1 MAKHVKN
8 DPARPVAT
16 DLPDPQWTLTRTDW
30 AGLHHAY
37 GPATDAPK
45 MLGALLD
52 TDQAVRTKA
61 LAYVHGI
68 LHHQNTIYEAT
79 VPTAL
84 YLAAILTDPRTTLPV
99 DKTHRDA
106 PGCMRAELLDW
117 IGSVADEV
125 TDEVDAASRLH
136 GFPLDGYPPAAAVR
150 QIRPQ
155 LSAAAFAHIGDADR
169 HVSEAAIAACIPL
182 LDDAE
187 LLPHRATLVP
197 LLREVLGTSERWQHR
212 ERAIDALDAW
222 GEDSSGLEGQ
232 RNPFLFCDSDPP
244 TDNSP
249 QLADPSLTEGYG
261 ERPPF

>member
-1 MAKHVKN
+1 MRN
-8 DPARPVAT
+8 DQVPPIVAR
-16 DLPDPQWTLTRTDW
+16 LPDPHRILTQTNW
-30 AGLHHAY
+30 AELNHAY
-37 GPATDAPK
+37 GLATDAPK
-45 MLGALLD
+45 MLVALLD
-52 TDQAVRTKA
+52 TDQTTRTKA

-99 DKTHRDA
+99 GKNRRDA
-106 PGCMRAELLDW
+106 PGCMRAELLAW

-125 TDEVDAASRLH
+125 TDEIDAASRLH
-136 GFPLDGYPPAAAVR
+136 GFPLDSYPPAAAIR
-150 QIRPQ
+150 QTKPQ
-155 LSAAAFAHIGDADR
+155 LFAAAFAYVHDADR

-197 LLREVLGTSERWQHR
+197 LLHEVLGTSERWQHR

-232 RNPFLFCDSDPP
+232 RNPFLFCDSDLTADSFPLP
-244 TDNSP
+244 TG
-249 QLADPSLTEGYG
+249 PSLIEGHG

>member
-1 MAKHVKN
+1 MRN
-8 DPARPVAT
+8 DQVPPIAAR
-16 DLPDPQWTLTRTDW
+16 LPDPHRILTQTNW
-30 AGLHHAY
+30 AELNHAY
-37 GPATDAPK
+37 GLATDAPK
-45 MLGALLD
+45 MLVALLD
-52 TDQAVRTKA
+52 TEQTTRTKA

-99 DKTHRDA
+99 DRNRRGTTGR
-106 PGCMRAELLDW
+106 MRAELLTW

-125 TDEVDAASRLH
+125 TDEVDAASRRH
-136 GFPLDGYPPAAAVR
+136 GFPLDGYPPAAALQR
-150 QIRPQ
+150 TRPQ
-155 LSAAAFAHIGDADR
+155 LFTAVFPYIDDADR
-169 HVSEAAIAACIPL
+169 DVSEAAIAACIPL

-187 LLPHRATLVP
+187 LLSYREMLVP
-197 LLREVLGTSERWQHR
+197 LLREVLGTSELWQRR

-232 RNPFLFCDSDPP
+232 RNPFLFCDSDLSTHSFP
-244 TDNSP
+244 SP
-249 QLADPSLTEGYG
+249 ADLDLTESYG